1 MRCIDKFA
9 NRIGLDKI
17 IHFLGGWVV
26 YDLFESLWAVFV
38 VATIKELYD
47 EYSYG
52 GFGYWDS
59 LATFLGGVAALVVL
73 IIKVNL
79 L

>member
-1 MRCIDKFA
+1 M
-9 NRIGLDKI
+9 DKI

-26 YDLFESLWAVFV
+26 YDLFESLLAVFV

-52 GFGYWDS
+52 GFSLWDS
-59 LATFLGGVAALVVL
+59 IATISGGVCALVVL

>member
-1 MRCIDKFA
+1 MRCIDKFI
-9 NRIGLDKI
+9 NKVGLDRI
-17 IHFLGGWVV
+17 THFLAGWVV
-26 YDLFESLWAVFV
+26 YDVFESFLAVFI

-59 LATFLGGVAALVVL
+59 IATIFGGVGALIVL
-73 IIKVNL
+73 MVKINL
-79 L
+79 Q